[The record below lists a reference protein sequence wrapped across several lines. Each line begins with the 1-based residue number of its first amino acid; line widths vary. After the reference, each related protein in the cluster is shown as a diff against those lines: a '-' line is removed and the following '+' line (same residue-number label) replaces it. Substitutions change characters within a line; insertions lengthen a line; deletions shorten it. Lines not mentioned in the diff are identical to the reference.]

1 MSIFDELRSQYT
13 DDNYSSKHT
22 VYWNIY
28 EEIFH
33 KYNLKKKLNL
43 FEIGV
48 DNGTGMDA
56 YQSIFPNAKICGLD
70 IRKLSSPIGPVY
82 TGSQDNTN
90 LLETINQEQGP
101 FDIIIDDGSHRN
113 DHQIKTF
120 EYLFPL
126 LKPGGTYIVEDTHTS
141 YWSVQ
146 NGGYDAES
154 FVNYTKRLFDL
165 VNYWS
170 WNKGYQDHSGSW
182 SPDPK
187 DIERYKN
194 HNVSVEIYSN
204 INSIRFYPNIIV
216 FHKSNSPWEYQIPLF
231 MT

>member
-1 MSIFDELRSQYT
+1 MKIFEELRNQYSN
-13 DDNYSSKHT
+13 DNYSSKHT

-28 EEIFH
+28 EEIFQ

-43 FEIGV
+43 LEIGV

-56 YQSIFPNAKICGLD
+56 YQRIFPNAKICGLD
-70 IRKLSSPIGPVY
+70 IRRLTSPIGPVY
-82 TGSQDNTN
+82 TGSQDNPE
-90 LLETINQEQGP
+90 LLNRINTEQGP

-113 DHQIKTF
+113 DHQISTF
-120 EYLFPL
+120 EYMFPL
-126 LKPGGTYIVEDTHTS
+126 LKPGGIYIVEDTHSS

-154 FVNYTKRLFDL
+154 FVNYTKRLLDL

-170 WNKGYQDHSGSW
+170 WTKGYQDYSGW
-182 SPDPK
+182 KADPK
-187 DIERYKN
+187 DVERYNN
-194 HNVSVEIYSN
+194 HTVPEEIYSN
-204 INSIRFYPNIIV
+204 INSIRFYPNIIA
-216 FHKSNSPWEYQIPLF
+216 FHKANQPWEYQIPLF